1 MGDRANREQEGDDG
15 PNDPIFQAR
24 TFDVPDPHG
33 DLPSGSNR
41 TPPRTCGNPIQL
53 GIRQPE
59 ERFCFTARSSR
70 QPHHPQHH
78 VAPCDIDRARPID
91 HRAARVAARPRG
103 GQQADDL
110 VGVAL
115 QQRRPAQQAMLAV
128 PRRDGLRRCPAPG
141 KGSHRPHPSARPRA
155 RHGLAELPTS
165 PLVARLSGREQ
176 RKVRKVV
183 ALRIKAMSYR
193 P

>member
-1 MGDRANREQEGDDG
+1 MAYDMRISVWSSDVCSSNPDG
-15 PNDPIFQAR
+15 PNEPIFLAR

-91 HRAARVAARPRG
+91 HRAARVAARPRRRSEEHTSE
-103 GQQADDL
+103 
-110 VGVAL
+110 L
-115 QQRRPAQQAMLAV
+115 QSLMRISYAV
-128 PRRDGLRRCPAPG
+128 FCLQKKKKPP
-141 KGSHRPHPSARPRA
+141 
-155 RHGLAELPTS
+155 E
-165 PLVARLSGREQ
+165 PLHVH
-176 RKVRKVV
+176 
-183 ALRIKAMSYR
+183 
-193 P
+193 